1 MRVAQRWHKRLV
13 GRWIMRRFENPSAS
27 IRGSVTT
34 LQSMPA
40 IRLQQAIRLHQASR
54 PLTRVRWRRQFLEG
68 ASPRRT
74 FLCLRRGDL
83 AMMRATE
90 HFQPAEPVL
99 VGAQVVVATRTVPSP
114 VARGAMVDF
123 AVASFGDA
131 SLSFAE
137 VLCSTLGG

>member
-1 MRVAQRWHKRLV
+1 
-13 GRWIMRRFENPSAS
+13 
-27 IRGSVTT
+27 
-34 LQSMPA
+34 
-40 IRLQQAIRLHQASR
+40 
-54 PLTRVRWRRQFLEG
+54 
-68 ASPRRT
+68 
-74 FLCLRRGDL
+74 LRRGDL

-99 VGAQVVVATRTVPSP
+99 VGAQVVVAARTVPAP

>member
-1 MRVAQRWHKRLV
+1 
-13 GRWIMRRFENPSAS
+13 MRRFENPSAS

-34 LQSMPA
+34 LQSMPT

-54 PLTRVRWRRQFLEG
+54 PLIRVRWRRQFLEG

-99 VGAQVVVATRTVPSP
+99 VGAQVVVAARTVPAP
-114 VARGAMVDF
+114 VACGAMVDF

>member
-1 MRVAQRWHKRLV
+1 
-13 GRWIMRRFENPSAS
+13 
-27 IRGSVTT
+27 
-34 LQSMPA
+34 MPT
-40 IRLQQAIRLHQASR
+40 ILLQQAIRLHQASR
-54 PLTRVRWRRQFLEG
+54 PLIRVRWRRQFLEG

-90 HFQPAEPVL
+90 HLQPAEPVL

>member
-1 MRVAQRWHKRLV
+1 
-13 GRWIMRRFENPSAS
+13 
-27 IRGSVTT
+27 
-34 LQSMPA
+34 
-40 IRLQQAIRLHQASR
+40 
-54 PLTRVRWRRQFLEG
+54 
-68 ASPRRT
+68 
-74 FLCLRRGDL
+74 
-83 AMMRATE
+83 MMRATE

-99 VGAQVVVATRTVPSP
+99 VGAQVVVATRTVPPP